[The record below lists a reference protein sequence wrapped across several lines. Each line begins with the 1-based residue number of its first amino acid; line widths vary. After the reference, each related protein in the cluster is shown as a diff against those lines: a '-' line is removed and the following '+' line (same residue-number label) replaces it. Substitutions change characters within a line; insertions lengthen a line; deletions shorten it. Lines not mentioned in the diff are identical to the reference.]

1 METIIIMNGSEFGE
15 RVKYSISVSI
25 EIPRYQ
31 ETQYLPDSLVVKFEK
46 KKVEI
51 NEAIQQHVEQPIRIG
66 NKIPVEKTGPDRKL
80 RLFID
85 IFNALAGDDK
95 NDVQKK
101 ILIDELINTGHF
113 TEQEALTNI
122 DRAQNSGFIFERRKD
137 EYAAA

>member
-1 METIIIMNGSEFGE
+1 M
-15 RVKYSISVSI
+15 
-25 EIPRYQ
+25 
-31 ETQYLPDSLVVKFEK
+31 
-46 KKVEI
+46 
-51 NEAIQQHVEQPIRIG
+51 EQPIKIG
-66 NKIPVEKTGPDRKL
+66 NKIPVEKRGPDRKL

-122 DRAQNSGFIFERRKD
+122 EIK
-137 EYAAA
+137 